1 MDLQNCGPLAGEA
14 SGISVS
20 ARQTMN
26 TASAT
31 MPDIASAPRPP
42 MVRGLPLIGSTI
54 EMAAN
59 PDKFFAR
66 CYRDY
71 AQAFR
76 VRVFGHDLTVIA
88 GANAATFKGRIE
100 GKGQRRSKED
110 GEQPVPEFGATK

>member
-1 MDLQNCGPLAGEA
+1 MDWQSCGPLAGEA

-59 PDKFFAR
+59 PAKFFAR

-71 AQAFR
+71 GSAFR
-76 VRVFGHDLTVIA
+76 VRVFGNDLTVIA
-88 GANAATFKGRIE
+88 GAEAATFMGTRE
-100 GKGQRRSKED
+100 GKESLRSTEAWEI
-110 GEQPVPEFGATK
+110 GRAS